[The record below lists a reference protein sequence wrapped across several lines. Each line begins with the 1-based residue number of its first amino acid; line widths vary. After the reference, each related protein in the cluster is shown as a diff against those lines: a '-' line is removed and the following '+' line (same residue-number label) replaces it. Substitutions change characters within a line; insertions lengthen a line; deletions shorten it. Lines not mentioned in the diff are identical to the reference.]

1 MKGKAQKSVPR
12 RNSAFPLPPPE
23 GGESGTLNVI
33 FHGTFLFFLNK
44 KTQFWNKVDEPFFKE
59 GIQVLIPEV
68 PGHVYR
74 AGNWLGE
81 MELASGRNSG
91 PEPPLFTME
100 GVASGAKFLDPTQN
114 LVFDGKALAKK
125 LNTKLRAALH
135 VPKPQKVTSLCR
147 LPMPAEDVMAA
158 DPNNELPKQYGGQ
171 IATLQI
177 FTYRIED
184 DADLRLVQR
193 VSGHPP
199 FVWEPAFAGRG
210 ENRTVN
216 LHIFAAHEGPAGSAH
231 VPDAFASFVNLFAD
245 VRLKLPR
252 PRQGF
257 NFKVSEL
264 PRGVDPEETE
274 DLAPRTQRLAQLGR
288 MKLEERDLNL
298 AWFDTEGFGTGDPPD
313 ACLNG
318 GGRG

>member
-1 MKGKAQKSVPR
+1 MKSKSPEAVPR

-44 KTQFWNKVDEPFFKE
+44 KTQFWDKRDETFYKE
-59 GIQVLIPEV
+59 GIQILIPEV
-68 PGHVYR
+68 SGHVYR

-91 PEPPLFTME
+91 MALFTLE
-100 GVASGAKFLDPTQN
+100 GVAEGTQFLDKRQN
-114 LVFDGKALAKK
+114 LVFESKPLAKD
-125 LNTKLRAALH
+125 LNRKLRATIH
-135 VPKPQKVTSLCR
+135 VPKPHKVTSLCR
-147 LPMPAEDVMAA
+147 LPMPAKDVLAA
-158 DPNNELPKQYGGQ
+158 DKNNQLPKQYGGQ

-184 DADLRLVQR
+184 DAALRLVQR
-193 VSGHPP
+193 VPGHSS
-199 FVWEPAFAGRG
+199 FVWEPAFAGQG
-210 ENRTVN
+210 EDRTVN

-231 VPDAFASFVNLFAD
+231 VPDAFDSLMNLFAG
-245 VRLKLPR
+245 VHLKLPR
-252 PRQGF
+252 PRRGF
-257 NFKVSEL
+257 SFKKSEL

-298 AWFDTEGFGTGDPPD
+298 AWFDREGFGTGDPPD